1 MKDVGIEVHH
11 MRADEFAAFV
21 EQERNRWAKVI
32 QTLNLKI
39 E

>member
-1 MKDVGIEVHH
+1 